1 MDIVLDPVE
10 VRVLGALLEKEA
22 ATPEYYPLTLNALR
36 AATNQKSNRHPVM
49 TLDADDV
56 AAAIQ
61 RLRERGLM
69 REISGAGHRV
79 RKYGH
84 RLGEAFNF
92 DRREQ
97 AVLCVLMLRGPQTV
111 GEIRG
116 RSERLYTF
124 DDLAGVEA
132 ILNRLAERTPPL
144 VVHLPRRAGEKEAR
158 WAHLLSGEVELP
170 ELPAPAAA
178 AASPL
183 AERVSRLEEE
193 LARLREEFEEFRG
206 QF

>member
-1 MDIVLDPVE
+1 MDTVLDPVE

-22 ATPEYYPLTLNALR
+22 TTPDYYPLTLNALR
-36 AATNQKSNRHPVM
+36 LASNQKSNRDPVM
-49 TLDADDV
+49 TLSEDEL
-56 AAAIQ
+56 AAALQ
-61 RLRERGLM
+61 RLRERGLS

-111 GEIRG
+111 GEVRG

-124 DDLAGVEA
+124 DDRAGVETT
-132 ILNRLAERTPPL
+132 LHRLAERTPPL
-144 VVHLPRRAGEKEAR
+144 VVHLPRRASEKEAR

-170 ELPAPAAA
+170 ERPEPAPV

-183 AERVSRLEEE
+183 AERVSQLEEE
-193 LARLREEFEEFRG
+193 LAQLRQEFEEFRR